1 METIE
6 IIHTNDYGKTNRY
19 KTHSRDPIA
28 EAINHIND
36 KYFQSPKIRMVV
48 APDESEIDEL
58 FPAIGRTTQIT
69 I

>member
-6 IIHTNDYGKTNRY
+6 IIHINDYGKTNRY
-19 KTHSRDPIA
+19 KTHSRNPVA

-36 KYFQSPKIRMVV
+36 KYFQNPKIRSVV

-69 I
+69 T